1 MTINVAACTGG
12 IDKLSRPSATVGSPM
27 PKTPLTHPPQNKL
40 SAISSAVEV
49 TATF

>member
-1 MTINVAACTGG
+1 
-12 IDKLSRPSATVGSPM
+12 M